1 MSKPSEVLRFIG
13 RNAKRLAVT
22 IVGGVVL
29 VAGLT
34 MLVLPGPAIV
44 VVPLGFAILATEYA
58 WAAVALNKSKDMV
71 DSAGKRTKKGLAK
84 IKKKKKKKK
93 VRASEGSRRVQ

>member
-1 MSKPSEVLRFIG
+1 MSKPIDVFRFIG
-13 RNAKRLAVT
+13 RNAKRVAVT

-29 VAGLT
+29 LAGLA

-58 WAAVALNKSKDMV
+58 WAAGALNKSKDMV
-71 DSAGKRTKKGLAK
+71 DSAGKRTNKGLRK
-84 IKKKKKKKK
+84 IKKKKAK
-93 VRASEGSRRVQ
+93 GSGGSKRVQ